1 MANFPRRLGCG
12 SSGKT
17 ACCGICCIV
26 DFVQIVS
33 QYISEYTKKQS
44 ADISHDHW
52 FNFWEKAS
60 YCRWMRRHIVVPEN
74 VQREA
79 KLNSFGVEKMCEFWP
94 SLTYHCECNCLP
106 SAHSIDLSLG
116 HVEHHNFIQ
125 NQKNQLSPSS
135 HPSILIHFSTLPIS
149 GCNPLS
155 EFILFRK
162 HRFSCPL

>member
-79 KLNSFGVEKMCEFWP
+79 KLNSFGVEKMLCESWP
-94 SLTYHCECNCLP
+94 SLTSLWVQLLTKCTLHRSKSWTRGTSQFHTKSEE
-106 SAHSIDLSLG
+106 SAESI
-116 HVEHHNFIQ
+116 Q
-125 NQKNQLSPSS
+125 SS
-135 HPSILIHFSTLPIS
+135 QHPYPFQHTSHFSL
-149 GCNPLS
+149 
-155 EFILFRK
+155 
-162 HRFSCPL
+162 